1 MTIWGRAGSSEATG
15 GARDFVGSL
24 AKGLRVLRAF
34 DGQTRRATLTEIAAR
49 TGLDR
54 AAARRFLL
62 TLTELGYVARH
73 GRHFT
78 LMPRVLEL
86 SLPFLEGQSWI
97 ERAVPVMKRVTEAT
111 GESCSASVL
120 QDQEIVYVAR
130 IPTRRIMSVSLNVGS
145 RLPAFHTSMG
155 RVQLGFLPEDEIRR
169 RLQLVELRPFTPY
182 TIVDRRALLERIR
195 EDHAQGHALVDQ
207 ELEAGLASIAVP
219 LLERSGQVI
228 AAINV
233 SCQASR
239 VSRMTMK
246 ERYLPR
252 LKDAAAEIRAA
263 LV

>member
-1 MTIWGRAGSSEATG
+1 MKGARRGGPSGAAS

-34 DGQTRRATLTEIAAR
+34 DGRTRQATLTEIAAR

-62 TLTELGYVARH
+62 TLAELGYVAREQ
-73 GRHFT
+73 RHFFLT
-78 LMPRVLEL
+78 ARVLEL

-97 ERAVPVMKRVTEAT
+97 ERALPAMERVAEAT

-120 QDQEIVYVAR
+120 QDHEIVFVAR
-130 IPTRRIMSVSLNVGS
+130 IPTRRILSVRLNVGS
-145 RLPAFHTSMG
+145 RLPAFHTAMG
-155 RVQLGFLPEDEIRR
+155 RVQLGFLSQEELWR
-169 RLQLVELRPFTPY
+169 RLQRVELHPFTPY
-182 TIVDRRALLERIR
+182 TTVDRRALIERIR
-195 EDHAQGHALVDQ
+195 EDRAQGYALVDE
-207 ELEAGLASIAVP
+207 ELEAGLLAIAVP
-219 LLERSGQVI
+219 LLDRAGEAI

-239 VSRMTMK
+239 VSRMTAK

-252 LKDAAAEIRAA
+252 LQEAAAEIRRS